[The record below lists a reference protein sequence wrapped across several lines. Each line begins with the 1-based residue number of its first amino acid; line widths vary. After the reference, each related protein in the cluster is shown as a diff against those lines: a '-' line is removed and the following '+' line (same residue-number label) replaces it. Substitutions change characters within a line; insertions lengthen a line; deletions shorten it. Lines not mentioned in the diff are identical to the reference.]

1 MEEPTVNRVPRRKE
15 RTARKESLEHI
26 QPKVEFAAWE
36 KALQFLLAISWIAFQ
51 IYVILRP
58 LVPMVQRPLHVMFAV
73 ALIFLWKPVK
83 KPGRFKTALRAL
95 DLLCAAAPL
104 AMVYYFLANR
114 DRMLT
119 RMVYIDPVFPVD
131 IVLSIVLVLL
141 LLEATRR
148 TVGYSLFGVVV
159 AFLLYGWFGRIFPG
173 WLGFRGI
180 GLTGYVEILFL
191 SDGGIFGIPVDTSL
205 RYVFYFVL
213 FGSIYSVLGGSR
225 LLIEIGLKATR
236 RAKGGAAK
244 SAVIASSLM
253 GTVSGSAV
261 ANVTTTGVFT
271 IPFMIRSGET
281 RVNAA
286 ATEAIAST
294 GGQLMPP
301 IMGVAAFVMAE
312 LLGIPYTRIALAG
325 ILPALLFYA
334 SVYFLIDFSA
344 RRRGIG
350 TLDLDPDELKFR
362 LRSLMHMIVPLAVVI
377 YFIVRGSTPTMAA
390 TYGAGAAVIVG
401 LLRKDTRINFRK
413 ALQIIQD
420 TGRQAASVAIP
431 IATIGII
438 VAVAIES
445 NLALKFSNRLMSISG
460 GSVILS
466 LGFVVLGC
474 IILGMGLPT
483 VAAYIMGAIFFAPP
497 LMRLGFDR
505 LAVHFF
511 VFYYS
516 VLAMITPPVALASF
530 TAGGLAEAD
539 VTRTGLRAFV
549 MSLVAFLIPFV
560 FIFRPELLWDGP
572 ILIILERALYSLA
585 AAIIWA
591 GALAGYIGRR
601 LSLPWRFILGAL
613 ALVVFLPVG
622 AVPTYIALALAALVV
637 AWVAWLQPKL
647 QAKTG

>member
-1 MEEPTVNRVPRRKE
+1 MAKV
-15 RTARKESLEHI
+15 SLKKRPGDDAAPE
-26 QPKVEFAAWE
+26 QLRPKVEYANWE
-36 KALQFLLAISWIAFQ
+36 KLLQCVLAAAWIAFQ
-51 IYVILRP
+51 LYVIFKP
-58 LVPMVQRPLHVMFAV
+58 MVPMIQRPVHVMFAV
-73 ALIFLWKPVK
+73 ALIFLWKPLAVG
-83 KPGRFKTALRAL
+83 GRFRPLLRAL
-95 DLLCAAAPL
+95 DMLCVAIPL
-104 AMVYYFLANR
+104 AMAYFFIVNR

-119 RMVYIDPVFPVD
+119 RMVYIDPVLPID
-131 IVLSIVLVLL
+131 IALAILLVIL

-148 TVGYSLFGVVV
+148 TVGYSLFAVVV
-159 AFLLYGWFGRIFPG
+159 VFLFYGWFGRIFPG

-180 GLTGYVEILFL
+180 RLTGFVEILFL

-213 FGSIYSVLGGSR
+213 FGAIYSVLGGSR
-225 LLIEIGLKATR
+225 LLIELGLGLTR
-236 RAKGGAAK
+236 NAKGGAAK

-301 IMGVAAFVMAE
+301 IMGIAAFVMAE
-312 LLGIPYTRIALAG
+312 FLGIPYSRIALAG
-325 ILPALLFYA
+325 VLPALLFYV
-334 SVYFLIDFSA
+334 SVFFLIDFSA

-350 TLDLDPDELKFR
+350 KVVLDQEELKFR
-362 LRSLMHMIVPLAVVI
+362 LRSLIHMIVPLLVVI
-377 YFIVRGSTPTMAA
+377 YYIIRGSTPTMAA
-390 TYGAGAAVIVG
+390 VFGAAAALVVG
-401 LLRKDTRINFRK
+401 LLRKDTRLTAGK
-413 ALQIIQD
+413 ALKIVQD
-420 TGRQAASVAIP
+420 TGRQAATVAIP

-445 NLALKFSNRLMSISG
+445 NLALKFSNRLMFISG
-460 GSVILS
+460 GSVFLS
-466 LGFVVLGC
+466 LFFVVLGC

-483 VAAYIMGAIFFAPP
+483 VAAYIMGAVFFAPP
-497 LMRLGFDR
+497 LTALGFDR

-549 MSLVAFLIPFV
+549 MSIVAFLIPFI
-560 FIFRPELLWDGP
+560 FIFRPELLWSGP
-572 ILIILERALYSLA
+572 LLTIIERALYSLA
-585 AAIIWA
+585 AAVIWA
-591 GALAGYIGRR
+591 GALAGYIGTR
-601 LSLPWRFILGAL
+601 LSFVWRTVLGAL

-622 AVPTYIALALAALVV
+622 TVATYAALVTAAAV
-637 AWVAWLQPKL
+637 IAWISWWQPRL
-647 QAKTG
+647 AAGR

>member
-1 MEEPTVNRVPRRKE
+1 MIRVPRRKD
-15 RTARKESLEHI
+15 RTTREESSQQLT
-26 QPKVEFAAWE
+26 PKVEFAAWE
-36 KALQFLLAISWIAFQ
+36 KVLQFSLAAAWIAFQ
-51 IYVILRP
+51 IYVIYRP
-58 LVPMVQRPLHVMFAV
+58 LVPMIQRPLHVMFAV
-73 ALIFLWKPVK
+73 ALIFLWKPIK
-83 KPGRFKTALRAL
+83 NPGRFKTALRVL
-95 DLLCAAAPL
+95 DLLCVAAPL
-104 AMVYYFLANR
+104 AMAYYFVANR

-131 IVLSIVLVLL
+131 ILLSILLVLL

-159 AFLLYGWFGRIFPG
+159 VFLLYGWFGRIFPG

-205 RYVFYFVL
+205 RYVFYFVF
-213 FGSIYSVLGGSR
+213 FGAIYSVLGGSR

-236 RAKGGAAK
+236 KAKGGAAK

-271 IPFMIRSGET
+271 IPFMIRSGES

-325 ILPALLFYA
+325 VLPALLFYT

-350 TLDLDPDELKFR
+350 TVDLDAEELKFR
-362 LRSLMHMIVPLAVVI
+362 LLSLIHMILPLLVVV

-390 TYGAGAAVIVG
+390 TYGAGAALVVG
-401 LLRKDTRINFRK
+401 LLRRETRVNLGK
-413 ALQIIQD
+413 AVQIIQD

-445 NLALKFSNRLMSISG
+445 NLALKFSHRLMSISG
-460 GSVILS
+460 GSLILS
-466 LGFVVLGC
+466 LGFVVAGC

-497 LMRLGFDR
+497 LVRLGFDR

-560 FIFRPELLWDGP
+560 FIFRPELLWSGP
-572 ILIILERALYSLA
+572 VVVILERALYSLA

-591 GALAGYIGRR
+591 GALAGYLGRR
-601 LSLPWRFILGAL
+601 LTLPWRVVLGGL

-622 AVPTYIALALAALVV
+622 AVPTYIALVLAAMVV
-637 AWVAWLQPKL
+637 GWVAWLQPRLTTGTL
-647 QAKTG
+647 Q